1 MSIKSKLVLA
11 AALLLGTASG
21 ALADNSQFDVN
32 IYRPTVQDGLSAY
45 ARVPAARL
53 PAASVPA
60 RRNGAP
66 AIRPFSPAERLWFER
81 ASSPRNS

>member
-1 MSIKSKLVLA
+1 MSTKSKLILA

-21 ALADNSQFDVN
+21 ALANSQFDVN

-45 ARVPAARL
+45 ARVPAAR
-53 PAASVPA
+53 VPA

-66 AIRPFSPAERLWFER
+66 AIRPFSPAERQWFER
-81 ASSPRNS
+81 ASSPRSS

>member
-1 MSIKSKLVLA
+1 MSIKSKMVLA

-53 PAASVPA
+53 PA
-60 RRNGAP
+60 RRNGTP
-66 AIRPFSPAERLWFER
+66 AIRPFSPAERQWFDR
-81 ASSPRNS
+81 ASSPSP